1 MEVIMK
7 RMSVLVLVGLCTAL
21 LAGYGCNRVL
31 PAMEPY
37 DEYKAR
43 LKSSKNIDPN
53 ALPVLKPSDAT
64 QGADTPAQRT
74 EEKK

>member
-1 MEVIMK
+1 MK
-7 RMSVLVLVGLCTAL
+7 RMSVLVLVGLCTTL

-31 PAMEPY
+31 PAMDPY

-43 LKSSKNIDPN
+43 LKSPKNIDPN

-64 QGADTPAQRT
+64 RASEMPAQGT